1 MAAAAETVKTAKT
14 AAEEMSLAGNH
25 AFKDAMEK
33 SMTALAE
40 TSTHSKKNLEA
51 MMASATAAAKGAE
64 AVSAEA
70 MAYTKK
76 SVEEQM
82 AAAKALAAA
91 KSLQEAVELQT
102 AFTKKAMESYMA
114 EMTRMSEIFT
124 ASMKDSMKP
133 INERVTATVERLQ
146 AAR

>member
-1 MAAAAETVKTAKT
+1 MAAADNAKTAKT
-14 AAEEMSLAGNH
+14 AAEESTLAGNH

-40 TSTHSKKNLEA
+40 TNTYSKQNLEA
-51 MMASATAAAKGAE
+51 LVASATAAAKGAE
-64 AVSAEA
+64 AVGAEA
-70 MAYTKK
+70 LAFAKK
-76 SVEEQM
+76 NVEEQM
-82 AAAKALAAA
+82 AAAKTLASA
-91 KSLQEAVELQT
+91 KSLQEAMELQT
-102 AFTKKAMESYMA
+102 AFTKKAMESYMS
-114 EMTRMSEIFT
+114 EMTRMSELFT

>member
-1 MAAAAETVKTAKT
+1 MAAADTAKTAKT
-14 AAEEMSLAGNH
+14 AAEEFTLAGNH

-40 TSTHSKKNLEA
+40 TNTYSKQNLEA
-51 MMASATAAAKGAE
+51 LVASATAAAKGAE

-70 MAYTKK
+70 MAFAKK
-76 SVEEQM
+76 NVEEQM
-82 AAAKALAAA
+82 AAAKTLASA
-91 KSLQEAVELQT
+91 KSLQEAMELQT
-102 AFTKKAMESYMA
+102 AFTKKAMESYMS

>member
-1 MAAAAETVKTAKT
+1 MAAADTAKTAKT
-14 AAEEMSLAGNH
+14 TAEEFTLAGNH

-40 TSTHSKKNLEA
+40 TNTYSKQNLEA
-51 MMASATAAAKGAE
+51 LVASATAAAKGAE
-64 AVSAEA
+64 AVGAEA

-76 SVEEQM
+76 TVEEQM
-82 AAAKALAAA
+82 AAAKSLASA

-102 AFTKKAMESYMA
+102 AFTKKAMESYMS

>member
-1 MAAAAETVKTAKT
+1 MAAADTAKTAKT
-14 AAEEMSLAGNH
+14 AAEEFTLAGNH

-40 TSTHSKKNLEA
+40 TNTYSKQNLEA
-51 MMASATAAAKGAE
+51 LVASATAAAKGAE
-64 AVSAEA
+64 AVGAEA
-70 MAYTKK
+70 LAFAKK
-76 SVEEQM
+76 NVEEQM
-82 AAAKALAAA
+82 AAAKTLASA
-91 KSLQEAVELQT
+91 KSLQEAIELQT
-102 AFTKKAMESYMA
+102 AFTKKAMESYMS

>member
-1 MAAAAETVKTAKT
+1 
-14 AAEEMSLAGNH
+14 MSLAGNH

-40 TSTHSKKNLEA
+40 TNTYSKQNLEA
-51 MMASATAAAKGAE
+51 IVASATAAAKGAE
-64 AVSAEA
+64 AVGAEA
-70 MAYTKK
+70 LAFAKK
-76 SVEEQM
+76 NVEEQM
-82 AAAKALAAA
+82 AAAKTLASA
-91 KSLQEAVELQT
+91 KSLQEAMELQS
-102 AFTKKAMESYMA
+102 AFTKKAMESYMS
-114 EMTRMSEIFT
+114 EMTRMSELFT